1 MSAPVSRPHY
11 LLFTEAK
18 SRPNSGEWRFV
29 VQSLDSA
36 EQVEVADVEENLCGD
51 RLDLLTVIRGLES
64 LDQPSR
70 VTLVTSSRFVKQGID
85 EGLAEWRENDWT
97 WERFGERVPVKH
109 FDLWRRLDHALA
121 IHQVQCRRWRLD
133 SAHTKSIPHEPTPRA
148 TFPSPGSEFED
159 AFPAQSATGA
169 AAMVAD
175 EQIDRFAPADPQRV
189 QRPASRR
196 PGALGRMLGRVE
208 RWTIE
213 QARGL
218 RLKAS
223 QFGTSFLPSPWLE

>member
-1 MSAPVSRPHY
+1 MPAPVARPHY
-11 LLFTEAK
+11 LLLTEA
-18 SRPNSGEWRFV
+18 NSHDATGQWRFI

-36 EQVEVADVEENLCGD
+36 EQVEVADVETDLCGD

-85 EGLAEWRENDWT
+85 EGLSEWRDNDWT

-109 FDLWRRLDHALA
+109 FDLWRRLDHALS

-133 SAHTKSIPHEPTPRA
+133 AAHVAPAARSQSGEKLVEPVVTAAVETAQAAPLPAEIVTP
-148 TFPSPGSEFED
+148 
-159 AFPAQSATGA
+159 QL
-169 AAMVAD
+169 AAMVAL
-175 EQIDRFAPADPQRV
+175 APQRAAP
-189 QRPASRR
+189 QRSTVWRKLLIR
-196 PGALGRMLGRVE
+196 IE
-208 RWTIE
+208 RWAVE

-223 QFGTSFLPSPWLE
+223 QLGTSFLPAPWLE

>member
-1 MSAPVSRPHY
+1 MSAPVARPHY
-11 LLFTEAK
+11 LLLTEA
-18 SRPNSGEWRFV
+18 NSHDSTGKWRFV

-36 EQVEVADVEENLCGD
+36 EQVEVADVETDLCGD

-85 EGLAEWRENDWT
+85 EGLSEWRDNDWT

-109 FDLWRRLDHALA
+109 FDLWRRLDHALS

-133 SAHTKSIPHEPTPRA
+133 AAHAPHLARPQAGTAVVEQNEVAAIEAP
-148 TFPSPGSEFED
+148 
-159 AFPAQSATGA
+159 QSALHPA
-169 AAMVAD
+169 EVAAPQMAAMVAITP
-175 EQIDRFAPADPQRV
+175 ERAAPQRSN
-189 QRPASRR
+189 AWRR
-196 PGALGRMLGRVE
+196 LLIRIE
-208 RWTIE
+208 RWTVE

-223 QFGTSFLPSPWLE
+223 QMGTSLLPAPWLE

>member
-29 VQSLDSA
+29 VQSLESA

-133 SAHTKSIPHEPTPRA
+133 SAHTRPMSAEATGRA
-148 TFPSPGSEFED
+148 ASQTAVAECD
-159 AFPAQSATGA
+159 AALPVLSAAGA
-169 AAMVAD
+169 AAMIAD
-175 EQIDRFAPADPQRV
+175 EPLERHSESMPQGVR
-189 QRPASRR
+189 RPASRR
-196 PGALGRMLGRVE
+196 PGALGRMLGRLE

-223 QFGTSFLPSPWLE
+223 QFGTSLLPAPWLE

>member
-1 MSAPVSRPHY
+1 MAAPVARPHF
-11 LLFTEAK
+11 LLFTE
-18 SRPNSGEWRFV
+18 SNSHDSTGKWRFI

-36 EQVEVADVEENLCGD
+36 EQVEVADEENDLCGD
-51 RLDLLTVIRGLES
+51 RLELLTVIRGLES

-85 EGLAEWRENDWT
+85 EGLSEWRDNEWT

-109 FDLWRRLDHALA
+109 FDLWRRLDHALS

-133 SAHTKSIPHEPTPRA
+133 TAHV
-148 TFPSPGSEFED
+148 SPGTR
-159 AFPAQSATGA
+159 PVVQSAPERVEAASAEVRQSNPDTAEA
-169 AAMVAD
+169 AAQPLAAAVAM
-175 EQIDRFAPADPQRV
+175 PAERLTSH
-189 QRPASRR
+189 RPSVWRKLSVR
-196 PGALGRMLGRVE
+196 IE
-208 RWTIE
+208 RWAIE

-223 QFGTSFLPSPWLE
+223 QMGTSFLPAPWLE

>member
-18 SRPNSGEWRFV
+18 SRQSPGQWRFV
-29 VQSLDSA
+29 VQALDGA
-36 EQVEVADVEENLCGD
+36 EQVEVVDVESDICGD

-85 EGLAEWRENDWT
+85 EGLAEWRENDWM

-109 FDLWRRLDHALA
+109 FDLWRRLDHALT

-133 SAHTKSIPHEPTPRA
+133 AAHRVA
-148 TFPSPGSEFED
+148 T
-159 AFPAQSATGA
+159 PAQHREASRGDETVDLQPSSSAASEPEAVPEMA
-169 AAMVAD
+169 AAVAVHHD
-175 EQIDRFAPADPQRV
+175 
-189 QRPASRR
+189 SRSSAR
-196 PGALGRMLGRVE
+196 RGNWRGRLLRLE
-208 RWTIE
+208 RWLGE
-213 QARGL
+213 QAQGL

-223 QFGTSFLPSPWLE
+223 QFGTSILPAPWLE